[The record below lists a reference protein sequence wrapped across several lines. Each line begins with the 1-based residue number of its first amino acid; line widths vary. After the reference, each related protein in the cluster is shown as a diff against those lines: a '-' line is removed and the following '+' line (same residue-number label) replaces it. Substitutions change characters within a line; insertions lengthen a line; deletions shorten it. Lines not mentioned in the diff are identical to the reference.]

1 MNKYFMEKPTMKELI
16 MAKINMN
23 EIIMVKIFK
32 IQNNFGKT
40 NHG

>member
-1 MNKYFMEKPTMKELI
+1 MTKINMNEII

-23 EIIMVKIFK
+23 EVIMAEIRIKK
-32 IQNNFGKT
+32 NNYGKT

>member
-1 MNKYFMEKPTMKELI
+1 MEILI

-23 EIIMVKIFK
+23 EITMAKNKHV
-32 IQNNFGKT
+32 QNNYGKT